1 ITLLLFYNFWG
12 ITQYFCESFIQ
23 KYWFCFEFHSFS
35 AYIIYNTCESMPIDM
50 VRCNI
55 YNMYLYKNGIIY
67 IEIYRD
73 FNIYLGGSYERT
85 CSSSQCK

>member
-1 ITLLLFYNFWG
+1 
-12 ITQYFCESFIQ
+12 
-23 KYWFCFEFHSFS
+23 
-35 AYIIYNTCESMPIDM
+35 MPIDM

-67 IEIYRD
+67 IEIYID